1 MNAETFSSAFTSEK
15 MRTILPNF
23 EMEDE
28 KMKKSLS
35 LLLALLMVLSLC
47 ACGAGSK
54 SDSYEYAVEAPAA
67 AYMSADMAAEEAGYG
82 GFSAAEGT
90 NTAGEPGSDAPET
103 DPSKIIYSA
112 SATVETTDFDGSI
125 AKLLTLVEENKGWIE
140 ASSMN
145 GANYR
150 SIARGSSYNRS
161 ASYTLRIPSNKFEL
175 LMGSLPEIGNVPYS
189 HTYTENVTSQYY
201 DTQARLTAYQTQ
213 ETRLLEMMEKAETVS
228 DVIAIEE
235 KLTELRYQIES
246 LQSALKNWDRQVSY
260 STIDLEV
267 MEVSEYTP
275 EPKQSYGQ
283 ELWQALTGA
292 FADLGQFFKDLLV
305 FLVSAIPTILVLT
318 ALFFIFRPL
327 IRKLAARRREKKEL
341 RRQAKAGTEKK
352 E

>member
-1 MNAETFSSAFTSEK
+1 
-15 MRTILPNF
+15 
-23 EMEDE
+23 
-28 KMKKSLS
+28 MKKSLS
-35 LLLALLMVLSLC
+35 LLLALLMTLSLC
-47 ACGAGSK
+47 ACGASQ
-54 SDSYEYAVEAPAA
+54 SAAYERSASEAPAA
-67 AYMSADMAAEEAGYG
+67 MYMRADSAAEADFG
-82 GFSAAEGT
+82 GFSAAEGA

-112 SATVETTDFDGSI
+112 SATVETTDFDSSI
-125 AKLLTLVEENKGWIE
+125 AKLLALVEENRGWIE
-140 ASSMN
+140 SSSMS
-145 GANYR
+145 GANYY
-150 SIARGSSYNRS
+150 SISRGNSSNRS
-161 ASYTLRIPSNKFEL
+161 ASYTLRIPSDKFEL
-175 LMGSLPEIGNVPYS
+175 LMGSLSQIGNVPYS

-267 MEVSEYTP
+267 MEVKEYTP
-275 EPKQSYGQ
+275 EPRQSYGQ

-292 FADLGQFFKDLLV
+292 FRDLGQFFKDLLV

-327 IRKLAARRREKKEL
+327 LRKLAARRREKKAL
-341 RRQAKAGTEKK
+341 RQQAKAGTEKK

>member
-1 MNAETFSSAFTSEK
+1 
-15 MRTILPNF
+15 
-23 EMEDE
+23 
-28 KMKKSLS
+28 MKKSLS
-35 LLLALLMVLSLC
+35 LLLALLLTLSLG
-47 ACGAGSK
+47 ACGSASK
-54 SDSYEYAVEAPAA
+54 SMAYESSASEAPAA
-67 AYMSADMAAEEAGYG
+67 APYMSADMAAEEAGYG
-82 GFSAAEGT
+82 GFAVAGSMNA
-90 NTAGEPGSDAPET
+90 AGEAGSDAPET

-125 AKLLTLVEENKGWIE
+125 AKLLALVEQNKGWIE

-161 ASYTLRIPSNKFEL
+161 ASYTLRIPSDKFEL
-175 LMGSLPEIGNVPYS
+175 LMGSLSEIGNVPYS

-213 ETRLLEMMEKAETVS
+213 EARLLEMMEKAETVS

-292 FADLGQFFKDLLV
+292 FRDLGQFFKDLLV
-305 FLVSAIPTILVLT
+305 FLVSAIPTLLVLT

-327 IRKLAARRREKKEL
+327 LRKLAARRREKKAQ
-341 RRQAKAGTEKK
+341 RQQAKAGAEKK

>member
-1 MNAETFSSAFTSEK
+1 
-15 MRTILPNF
+15 
-23 EMEDE
+23 
-28 KMKKSLS
+28 MKKSLS
-35 LLLALLMVLSLC
+35 LLLALLMTLSLC
-47 ACGAGSK
+47 ACGASK
-54 SDSYEYAVEAPAA
+54 SMAYESSASEAPAA
-67 AYMSADMAAEEAGYG
+67 MYMSADTAAEADYG
-82 GFSAAEGT
+82 GFAVAGGA
-90 NTAGEPGSDAPET
+90 NAAGEAGSDAPET

-112 SATVETTDFDGSI
+112 DATVETTDFDGSI
-125 AKLLTLVEENKGWIE
+125 AKLLALVEQNKGWIE
-140 ASSMN
+140 ASSMS

-161 ASYTLRIPSNKFEL
+161 ASYTLRIPSDKFEL
-175 LMGSLPEIGNVPYS
+175 LMGSLSEIGNVPYS

-275 EPKQSYGQ
+275 EPQQSYGQ

-292 FADLGQFFKDLLV
+292 FRDLGQFFKDLLV

-318 ALFFIFRPL
+318 ALFFVFRPL
-327 IRKLAARRREKKEL
+327 FRKLAARRREKKAQ
-341 RRQAKAGTEKK
+341 RQQAKAGTEKK